1 MQKPTKFGSYII
13 IPLKYDHESFQEA
26 KLKEKLQVVP
36 VTTMDL
42 DENVKEIFNRSAH
55 AVGTCYGVSRSIL
68 CEAFLNAESFTVQDN
83 CAALPFQIADSY
95 LYVFHTQ
102 LAFLCLQIT
111 YDAMEVI
118 SKILNP
124 GFASNTSQFHWVDPE
139 GGCHG
144 FSMEEWLARLLTPFG
159 LRKFFDGKSSFLLDA
174 YTYLLALTPE
184 RFRTL
189 DEIKRITFRL
199 HQMIPL
205 DTPLEDESEDDIRY
219 AYAVKNPG
227 RGSYRWGCCI
237 ASQTI
242 SYAVADE
249 SMDLE
254 REMKTQASDGLPMVA
269 LALYEKYTCLRFTQL
284 ITALEQRKMKQVKNL
299 KKIMLEFQA
308 FGTISPA
315 NLSRWNNVKQIYA
328 YILEVNDIP
337 ASVSDVSTKIN
348 ILAEQQEDLERAR
361 KETLVNLITI
371 FGVISILASVLDIV
385 QTLSSGGTFIWTTTI
400 VTNVAL
406 LLVLGLAMRIN
417 K

>member
-1 MQKPTKFGSYII
+1 M
-13 IPLKYDHESFQEA
+13 
-26 KLKEKLQVVP
+26 
-36 VTTMDL
+36 
-42 DENVKEIFNRSAH
+42 
-55 AVGTCYGVSRSIL
+55 
-68 CEAFLNAESFTVQDN
+68 
-83 CAALPFQIADSY
+83 
-95 LYVFHTQ
+95 
-102 LAFLCLQIT
+102 
-111 YDAMEVI
+111 
-118 SKILNP
+118 
-124 GFASNTSQFHWVDPE
+124 
-139 GGCHG
+139 
-144 FSMEEWLARLLTPFG
+144 ARLLTPFG

-348 ILAEQQEDLERAR
+348 ILAEQQEDLERSR

>member
-1 MQKPTKFGSYII
+1 
-13 IPLKYDHESFQEA
+13 
-26 KLKEKLQVVP
+26 
-36 VTTMDL
+36 
-42 DENVKEIFNRSAH
+42 
-55 AVGTCYGVSRSIL
+55 
-68 CEAFLNAESFTVQDN
+68 
-83 CAALPFQIADSY
+83 
-95 LYVFHTQ
+95 
-102 LAFLCLQIT
+102 
-111 YDAMEVI
+111 
-118 SKILNP
+118 
-124 GFASNTSQFHWVDPE
+124 
-139 GGCHG
+139 
-144 FSMEEWLARLLTPFG
+144 
-159 LRKFFDGKSSFLLDA
+159 
-174 YTYLLALTPE
+174 
-184 RFRTL
+184 
-189 DEIKRITFRL
+189 
-199 HQMIPL
+199 
-205 DTPLEDESEDDIRY
+205 
-219 AYAVKNPG
+219 
-227 RGSYRWGCCI
+227 
-237 ASQTI
+237 
-242 SYAVADE
+242 
-249 SMDLE
+249 
-254 REMKTQASDGLPMVA
+254 MKTQASDGLPMVA

-348 ILAEQQEDLERAR
+348 ILAEQQEDLERSR